1 MILDWSDYIWIGVIA
16 AMVIYGLWWK
26 NEFDLED

>member
-1 MILDWSDYIWIGVIA
+1 MTLVDYVCLGVIA